1 MVEQTR
7 QLIVDV
13 LKVILLDIRPIA
25 SSHLW
30 FCHKRRHDTQPN
42 DVQHNDTQ
50 HDDTQHK
57 GIIYEILY
65 DRHSAKMTLGMPIVC
80 SYAEC
85 HYAE

>member
-1 MVEQTR
+1 MCCSIQFLLSLRHYGNEIYFLVEQTQ

-13 LKVILLDIRPIA
+13 LRVILLDIRPIA

-50 HDDTQHK
+50 RK
-57 GIIYEILY
+57 VFNEL
-65 DRHSAKMTLGMPIVC
+65 
-80 SYAEC
+80 
-85 HYAE
+85 